1 MNGNNN
7 KLVLYIIIIILIGLA
22 FFEIFNTLDSV
33 NSLKKNKWYN
43 VEDTG
48 NITVLDLKN
57 GFKYYDKKTNN
68 PIKNYRN
75 CKKYTYTISNKTLN
89 LKCPVGFKNNR
100 QIKII
105 EQHKNF
111 LVLEINDEKKK
122 FYLNIKKGE

>member
-43 VEDTG
+43 VEKTG
-48 NITVLDLKN
+48 DISVLDLKN
-57 GFKYYDKKTNN
+57 GFKYYDKKTNT

-75 CKKYTYTISNKTLN
+75 CKKYTYTISNRTIN
-89 LKCPVGFKNNR
+89 LKCRVGFKNNR

-111 LVLEINDEKKK
+111 LVLKINDEKKK